1 MRTRLLLIP
10 VLVGAVLSARA
21 QDPQQVFEQASQ
33 LYQQGK
39 FAEAGEA
46 YESLVNNGYASGVLY
61 YNLGNAYYKVGNIAK
76 AVLFYERALKLMPN
90 DEDLR
95 YNLQLANSVIIDKIE
110 PAPRLFIWQYW
121 DGMKQ
126 MLSLH
131 GLTWLA
137 YLVFV
142 LTIGAWAGLI
152 LARTYRFRRIAL
164 IAGSVSG
171 LVFALVLVV
180 FFGRLSDLGSKDS
193 AVVTAQITTVKNSPD
208 PKSSDAFVLHAGVKV
223 QITDQLSDW
232 VKIRLA
238 DGKVGW
244 MERSAAETL

>member
-1 MRTRLLLIP
+1 MRTRLLLIS
-10 VLVGAVLSARA
+10 VLVGAALSARA

-193 AVVTAQITTVKNSPD
+193 AIVTAQITTAKNSPD

>member
-1 MRTRLLLIP
+1 MRTRLLLIS
-10 VLVGAVLSARA
+10 VLVGAALSAQA
-21 QDPQQVFEQASQ
+21 QDPQQVFEQANQ

-110 PAPRLFIWQYW
+110 PAPRLFIWQYR

-193 AVVTAQITTVKNSPD
+193 AIVTAQITTVKNSPD